1 MREVTHVTDR
11 FVVFSYYAYF
21 VLFLLVE
28 FVFTRFRL
36 GSGGKGDRDRLSFL
50 FFFVLPFVGMF
61 TWMALLNM
69 GRVPTNPSWP
79 QWILGYAIGLLGF
92 AIRIIAK
99 RTLGRFF
106 TVRVQLQ
113 KDHEVVDQGIY
124 AAVRHP
130 LYLGYILE
138 WVAPPLILGS
148 PAGFLLVTLPI
159 VIGVL
164 QRIPREEALL
174 AEGLGEKYRSYMG
187 RTKRLIPGVW

>member
-1 MREVTHVTDR
+1 VTGK
-11 FVVFSYYAYF
+11 FVVLSYYAYF

-28 FVFTRFRL
+28 FVLTRFRL
-36 GSGGKGDRDRLSFL
+36 GSGSRGTREERLSFL
-50 FFFVLPFVGMF
+50 FFFVAPFAGMF
-61 TWMALLNM
+61 LWMTLLNLD
-69 GRVPTNPSWP
+69 RVSANPTWP
-79 QWILGYAIGLLGF
+79 QWILGYAIGLTGF

-106 TVRVQLQ
+106 TVRLQLE

-130 LYLGYILE
+130 LYLGFILE

-148 PAGFLLVTLPI
+148 PVGFLFVTLPI
-159 VIGVL
+159 VVGVL

-174 AEGLGEKYRSYMG
+174 SEGLGEKYRSYMG
-187 RTKRLIPGVW
+187 RTKRLVPGVW

>member
-1 MREVTHVTDR
+1 MTEQ
-11 FVVFSYYAYF
+11 FVVWSYYAYF

-36 GSGGKGDRDRLSFL
+36 GSGGQGDRDRLSLL
-50 FFFVLPFVGMF
+50 FFFILPFIGMF
-61 TWMALLNM
+61 TWMTLLNLHK
-69 GRVPTNPSWP
+69 VSANPSWP
-79 QWILGYAIGLLGF
+79 QWILGYGIGLLGF
-92 AIRIIAK
+92 AVRVIAK

-113 KDHEVVDQGIY
+113 KDHEVVGTGIY
-124 AAVRHP
+124 GAVRHP

-148 PAGFLLVTLPI
+148 PAGFLFVTLPI

-164 QRIPREEALL
+164 QRIPR
-174 AEGLGEKYRSYMG
+174 
-187 RTKRLIPGVW
+187 

>member
-1 MREVTHVTDR
+1 MTGK
-11 FVVFSYYAYF
+11 FVVLSYYAYF

-36 GSGGKGDRDRLSFL
+36 GSGGKGAREERLSFL
-50 FFFVLPFVGMF
+50 FFFVAPFVGMF
-61 TWMALLNM
+61 PWMTLLSLD
-69 GRVPTNPSWP
+69 RIPANPSWP
-79 QWILGYAIGLLGF
+79 QWALGYAIGFLGF

-106 TVRVQLQ
+106 TVRLQLE

-124 AAVRHP
+124 GAVRHP
-130 LYLGYILE
+130 LYLGFILE

-148 PAGFLLVTLPI
+148 PAGFLFVTLPI

-174 AEGLGEKYRSYMG
+174 QLGLGEKYRAYMG
-187 RTKRLIPGVW
+187 KTKRLIPGVW